1 MAHAIT
7 QRDNGIYE
15 FCFSGSR
22 SAIWH
27 GLGQELSED
36 SPIDVWK
43 REAGMD
49 WQVRQAPMMF
59 MNADNEPTAV
69 EARKILY
76 RSDNTFQLG
85 IVGEDYK
92 IVQPGQVLEFFD
104 DLTRLHGMKLSTAGT
119 LFGGKHFWALA
130 KTGQHAS
137 VLPGDDVDAYV
148 LLTTSADGTAATQAR
163 FTSTRVVCN
172 NTLNIALSENA
183 KRMVKVTHHREW
195 DATQV
200 KIDLGLLD
208 KSWTEFKSNMDRLTK
223 IAMDEKATRA
233 FYQKVFFNPDKLA
246 EDQGLAERRIVDKLM
261 EKAFAGI
268 GSEMSAGTAWGAL
281 NGATELFTHWDGK
294 RDQSQQF
301 MDSYTGKHSNAKD
314 KVFNALLQVA

>member
-7 QRDNGIYE
+7 QRDTGIYE

-43 REAGMD
+43 VEAGMN

-76 RSDNTFQLG
+76 RSDNAFQLG

-130 KTGQHAS
+130 KTGQKTD
-137 VLPGDDVDAYV
+137 VLPGDEVDAYV

-172 NTLNIALSENA
+172 NTLNIALAEKA
-183 KRMVKVTHHREW
+183 KKMVKVTHHREW

-200 KIDLGLLD
+200 KIDLGLLG
-208 KSWTEFKSNMDRLTK
+208 KSWADFTANMERLTK

-233 FYQKVFFNPDKLA
+233 FYQKIFFNPDKLA
-246 EDQGLAERRIVDKLM
+246 EDQALAERRIVDKLM
-261 EKAFAGI
+261 EKAFGGI
-268 GSEMSAGTAWGAL
+268 GSEMSASLSGLKKIFW
-281 NGATELFTHWDGK
+281 
-294 RDQSQQF
+294 
-301 MDSYTGKHSNAKD
+301 
-314 KVFNALLQVA
+314 

>member
-7 QRDNGIYE
+7 QRDTGIYE

-43 REAGMD
+43 VEAGMN

-76 RSDNTFQLG
+76 RSDNAFQLG

-130 KTGQHAS
+130 KTGQKTD
-137 VLPGDDVDAYV
+137 VLPGDEVDAYV

-172 NTLNIALSENA
+172 NTLNIALAEKA
-183 KRMVKVTHHREW
+183 KKMVKVTHHREW

-200 KIDLGLLD
+200 KIDLGLLG
-208 KSWTEFKSNMDRLTK
+208 KSWADFTANMERLTK

-233 FYQKVFFNPDKLA
+233 FYQKIFFNPDKLA
-246 EDQGLAERRIVDKLM
+246 DISEPMPPNAFSINLSTMRRSASAWSSASLSGLKKI
-261 EKAFAGI
+261 F
-268 GSEMSAGTAWGAL
+268 W
-281 NGATELFTHWDGK
+281 
-294 RDQSQQF
+294 
-301 MDSYTGKHSNAKD
+301 
-314 KVFNALLQVA
+314 

>member
-1 MAHAIT
+1 MAHEIT
-7 QRDNGIYE
+7 IRKDGMAE
-15 FCFSGSR
+15 MAFTGSR

-27 GLGQELSED
+27 GLGQELTED

-43 REAGMD
+43 VEAGMN

-59 MNADNEPTAV
+59 MTDDNEPTAV
-69 EARKILY
+69 DARKILY

-137 VLPGDDVDAYV
+137 VIPGDDVDAYV

-183 KRMVKVTHHREW
+183 KKMVKVTHHREW
-195 DATQV
+195 DASQV

-208 KSWTEFKSNMDRLTK
+208 KSWTSFKANMDRLTK
-223 IAMDEKATRA
+223 IAMDEKATRD
-233 FYQKVFFNPDKLA
+233 FYQKVFFNPEKLA
-246 EDQGLAERRIVDKLM
+246 EDQSLTERRIVDKLM
-261 EKAFAGI
+261 EKAFGGI

-314 KVFNALLQVA
+314 KVFNALLQMA

>member
-1 MAHAIT
+1 
-7 QRDNGIYE
+7 
-15 FCFSGSR
+15 
-22 SAIWH
+22 
-27 GLGQELSED
+27 
-36 SPIDVWK
+36 
-43 REAGMD
+43 
-49 WQVRQAPMMF
+49 MMF
-59 MNADNEPTAV
+59 MNADNEPTVV

-76 RSDNTFQLG
+76 RSDNAFQLG

-130 KTGQHAS
+130 KTGQKTD
-137 VLPGDDVDAYV
+137 VLPGDEVDAYV

-172 NTLNIALSENA
+172 NTLNIALAEKA
-183 KRMVKVTHHREW
+183 KKMVKVTHHREW

-200 KIDLGLLD
+200 KIDLGLLG
-208 KSWTEFKSNMDRLTK
+208 KSWADFTANMERLTK

-233 FYQKVFFNPDKLA
+233 FYQKIFFNPDKLA
-246 EDQGLAERRIVDKLM
+246 EDQALAERRIVDKLM

-281 NGATELFTHWDGK
+281 NGATELFTHWSGT
-294 RDQSQQF
+294 RDASQQF
-301 MDSYTGKHSNAKD
+301 VDSYTGKHAAAKD
-314 KVFNALLQVA
+314 KVFNALLQMA